1 MDNLELHD
9 IIQLFQGVLVRYKDS
24 VIKVEDVMGDKRMMV
39 FDLSTQRRKHIN
51 FNLDEL
57 SAPIG
62 RIGFV
67 NHGNWA
73 FYVTRRPLRRYNAG
87 LIKNNIK
94 IDPVDCP
101 NPARINTRVP
111 AEEVSNL
118 KLRTVLNSIN
128 GEYPSLAEA
137 LEKAKDSNGVYAF
150 DRQFAVT
157 YDRNIYFRTQFVGLL
172 PPRTTK
178 KERIVFKQ
186 EFEHLDLLLNQDYE
200 KTARTFAG

>member
-24 VIKVEDVMGDKRMMV
+24 VVKVEDVLGDKRLLV
-39 FDLSTQRRKHIN
+39 FDLATQRRKHIN
-51 FNLDEL
+51 FNLEEL

-94 IDPVDCP
+94 IDAVDYP
-101 NPARINTRVP
+101 NPARLQLRV
-111 AEEVSNL
+111 AGEEVSNL

-128 GEYPSLAEA
+128 GEYPSLEEA
-137 LEKAKDSNGVYAF
+137 LQKAKDSNGVYAF
-150 DRQFAVT
+150 DRQFAIT
-157 YDRNIYFRTQFVGLL
+157 YDRNILFRTQFVGIL